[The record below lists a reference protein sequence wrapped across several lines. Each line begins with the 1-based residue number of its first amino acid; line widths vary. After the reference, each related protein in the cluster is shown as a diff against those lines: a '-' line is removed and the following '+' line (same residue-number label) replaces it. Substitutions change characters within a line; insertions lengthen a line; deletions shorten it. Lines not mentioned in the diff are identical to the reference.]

1 MNKILNMP
9 PSSPSEAPQADLGEL
24 TRVIAITSGKG
35 GVGKTNVTSN
45 LAIELAARGA
55 RVCIFDA
62 DTSLANINVLMGLTP
77 QYTIE
82 DLLSGDKTIDD
93 IILDGPKGIKIVP
106 AASGIAECVDLDAHQ
121 QQALVSALAELEKRF
136 DYILIDTAAG
146 IGNDVLSF
154 IKSAQSAIV
163 VISPEPTSL
172 TDAFALIRV
181 LKRQRYE
188 QPIYVLVNMV
198 MNYTNSM
205 DVFNRFEAATQKY
218 LHVKVHYLGYIP
230 DDANIKES
238 VASQTPVTLR
248 NPDSLAS
255 RCFGTLA
262 EVLGKQLQDDATPS
276 GFSRFWREKISGGH
290 AQETEEK
297 QEARPEPAST
307 PDAGE
312 AQEAATSPTPP
323 ESLPIDGRRIE
334 AWLEEQQ
341 PTREQAREVFLS
353 FLDAYARQFDESLL
367 DPQALTRY
375 FAEHEKLS
383 EPALR
388 DVIFALEALFE
399 KRFKHPL
406 RSLESRIMKLVAD
419 IDSDQALIGELIR
432 QLKESCGEQ
441 LCNEM
446 LRSPT
451 EFHRAVRDSDLDEE
465 SLAYLMDG
473 IRSVYEER
481 YGTAPANES
490 DVELEHIRAMVKR
503 LDQQEAL
510 LDSSLAELHRYIERY
525 LKEPP
530 SP

>member
-1 MNKILNMP
+1 MNRILNMP
-9 PSSPSEAPQADLGEL
+9 PTTSTGASQADLGDL

-35 GVGKTNVTSN
+35 GVGKTNITSN

-62 DTSLANINVLMGLTP
+62 DTSLANINVLMGLSP

-82 DLLSGDKTIDD
+82 DLLSGEKGIDD

-106 AASGIAECVDLDAHQ
+106 AASGIAECADLDRDQ
-121 QQALVSALAELEKRF
+121 QQILVAALAELEKRF

-146 IGNDVLSF
+146 IGDNVLSF

-172 TDAFALIRV
+172 TDAFALIRM
-181 LKRQRYE
+181 LKRQHYE
-188 QPIYVLVNMV
+188 QPIHVLVNMV

-230 DDANIKES
+230 DDVNIKES

-262 EVLGKQLQDDATPS
+262 EVLGKQLQNDASPS
-276 GFSRFWREKISGGH
+276 GFSRFWKEQVESKAS
-290 AQETEEK
+290 QETRERE
-297 QEARPEPAST
+297 QVPPTGATTGDGPGPRESNEASPPRK
-307 PDAGE
+307 E
-312 AQEAATSPTPP
+312 AH
-323 ESLPIDGRRIE
+323 IDSERIE
-334 AWLEEQQ
+334 AWFEEGQ
-341 PTREQAREVFLS
+341 PSREQAREVLLTL
-353 FLDAYARQFDESLL
+353 LDAYARQFNESLL
-367 DPQALTRY
+367 EPEILTQY
-375 FAEHEKLS
+375 FAEQGNLPE
-383 EPALR
+383 ADFR
-388 DVIFALEALFE
+388 DVIYALEALFE
-399 KRFKHPL
+399 KHYEHPL

-419 IDSDQALIGELIR
+419 IGGDQSLIGELIR

-481 YGTAPANES
+481 YGVPADGDDS
-490 DVELEHIRAMVKR
+490 ELEHIRALVKR

-510 LDSSLAELHRYIERY
+510 LDSSLAELHRYIEQY
-525 LKEPP
+525 LKDAPAP
-530 SP
+530 